1 MLDLPSGL
9 QVDYVLKFAARI
21 GAGRQFAQGEL
32 PEGPVISKRYFYQQV
47 KIMDEFDRRILEEF
61 KELERQMGRM
71 LRSSSLS
78 RMIPMA
84 SSGAGWQPAVDV
96 YETADN
102 LIVVMDTAGIDMK
115 GLAITAENKRITVEG
130 RRNLP
135 KRGNVCCI
143 HQLEIEM
150 GYFKRTISFPVAVK
164 FAEPAISCHNG
175 ILEIRLPKEI
185 QRCPL
190 P

>member
-1 MLDLPSGL
+1 
-9 QVDYVLKFAARI
+9 
-21 GAGRQFAQGEL
+21 
-32 PEGPVISKRYFYQQV
+32 
-47 KIMDEFDRRILEEF
+47 MDDFDRRILEEF

-78 RMIPMA
+78 RMIPMT
-84 SSGAGWQPAVDV
+84 SSSGWQPAVDV
-96 YETADN
+96 YETTDDV
-102 LIVVMDTAGIDMK
+102 IVLMDTAGIEMNN
-115 GLAITAENKRITVEG
+115 LSITAENKRIIVEG

-164 FAEPAISCHNG
+164 YTKPSFSCQNG
-175 ILEIRLPKEI
+175 ILEIRLPKETKS
-185 QRCPL
+185 CSAP
-190 P
+190 

>member
-1 MLDLPSGL
+1 M
-9 QVDYVLKFAARI
+9 
-21 GAGRQFAQGEL
+21 
-32 PEGPVISKRYFYQQV
+32 
-47 KIMDEFDRRILEEF
+47 MDEFDRRMLEEF

-78 RMIPMA
+78 RMVSLP
-84 SSGAGWQPAVDV
+84 SSNGWQPAVDV

-102 LIVVMDTAGIDMK
+102 IIILMDTAGIDMNN
-115 GLAITAENKRITVEG
+115 LAITAENKRITVEG

-164 FAEPAISCHNG
+164 FAEPVFSCQNG
-175 ILEIRLPKEI
+175 ILEIRLPKETKSC
-185 QRCPL
+185 RKP
-190 P
+190 

>member
-1 MLDLPSGL
+1 
-9 QVDYVLKFAARI
+9 
-21 GAGRQFAQGEL
+21 
-32 PEGPVISKRYFYQQV
+32 
-47 KIMDEFDRRILEEF
+47 MDEFDRRILEEF

-78 RMIPMA
+78 RIIPITA
-84 SSGAGWQPAVDV
+84 SDGWQPAVDV
-96 YETADN
+96 YETTDDI
-102 LIVVMDTAGIDMK
+102 IVLMDTAGVDMNNIT
-115 GLAITAENKRITVEG
+115 ITAENKRITVEG

-150 GYFKRTISFPVAVK
+150 GYFKRTIFFPIAVK
-164 FAEPAISCHNG
+164 FSEPDFNCSNG
-175 ILEIRLPKEI
+175 ILEIRLPKETKN
-185 QRCPL
+185 CSL